1 MAEAGNFFFFFLEP
15 AFVLDWPQLVTRPG
29 GGTELERIR
38 APIHSDR
45 SPQVVSPL
53 PQAANFGRRSGK
65 GCRGV
70 PRHRTTPRTCKHP
83 GDGVGSFPVRFH
95 RVHSPQHPWTV
106 VAQTPT
112 TPPPCRSDTHNATLM
127 SRGRPEEIRDGK
139 RETVSGRGSRR
150 LTVKTTSEMR
160 ALARVPVTCNRNGK
174 RGVLRRGSDRNG
186 RLEEGVRSPS

>member
-1 MAEAGNFFFFFLEP
+1 MPGTRLADFRRKRNRGGSRKLFFFLEP
-15 AFVLDWPQLVTRPG
+15 AFVLDWPLLVTRPG
-29 GGTELERIR
+29 VGTELERIR

-95 RVHSPQHPWTV
+95 PVSTARSTPGLLSLRHPQRHPHVWGQTRRDQGWETRNGVRPRVQKAHSENHFG
-106 VAQTPT
+106 
-112 TPPPCRSDTHNATLM
+112 NACACQGARNLQQ
-127 SRGRPEEIRDGK
+127 EWK
-139 RETVSGRGSRR
+139 ARGS
-150 LTVKTTSEMR
+150 SER
-160 ALARVPVTCNRNGK
+160 
-174 RGVLRRGSDRNG
+174 
-186 RLEEGVRSPS
+186 E